1 MINPAGD
8 VPLVSREGMSRR
20 TPPTPATQATPA
32 DVEPVGAVVP
42 QVLRFRGPKSK
53 DKPKDKPKAKSTP
66 APAAAP
72 PRVPYAYAD
81 EEDQL
86 KVGFATAEDAE
97 PQYAIYAKGPLGAY
111 VPYKWEQPLVVRL
124 NYSYTA
130 TSGMHPIIVAGN
142 PIEDP
147 QQWTQA
153 RGQKIHD
160 HIKAFG
166 YPSGG
171 ITVTFPDGSV
181 KSDVVTMKVHRG
193 KAGGVVKTLDL
204 SSLDALKASLEG
216 K

>member
-1 MINPAGD
+1 
-8 VPLVSREGMSRR
+8 MSRR
-20 TPPTPATQATPA
+20 PSPYPPPVMPAA
-32 DVEPVGAVVP
+32 VEPLGAP
-42 QVLRFRGPKSK
+42 LAALRMRVSSSSKSK
-53 DKPKDKPKAKSTP
+53 DKDKSKSKATP
-66 APAAAP
+66 APAPARPPPTMAP
-72 PRVPYAYAD
+72 YLYAD

-86 KVGFATAEDAE
+86 KVGFASAEDAE
-97 PQYAIYAKGPLGAY
+97 PQYAVYAKGVLGNY
-111 VPYKWEQPLVVRL
+111 VPLNWKQPLVVRL

-130 TSGMHPIIVAGN
+130 SSGMYPIIVAGN

-147 QQWTQA
+147 QQWAQA

-204 SSLDALKASLEG
+204 SSLDALKTSLEG

>member
-1 MINPAGD
+1 
-8 VPLVSREGMSRR
+8 MSRR
-20 TPPTPATQATPA
+20 PPPYPATPA
-32 DVEPVGAVVP
+32 DVEPVGAIVP
-42 QVLRFRGPKSK
+42 QALRFRTPKGK
-53 DKPKDKPKAKSTP
+53 ETPKGKGKPGARPK
-66 APAAAP
+66 PAAAP
-72 PRVPYAYAD
+72 APPPQVPYLYAD

-97 PQYAIYAKGPLGAY
+97 PQYAIYAKGVLGNY
-111 VPYKWEQPLVVRL
+111 VPLNWKEPLVVRL

-130 TSGMHPIIVAGN
+130 TGGMYPIIVAGN

-147 QQWTQA
+147 QQWAQA

-160 HIKAFG
+160 HIKVFG

-193 KAGGVVKTLDL
+193 KSGGVVKTLDL
-204 SSLDALKASLEG
+204 SSLDALKASLAG